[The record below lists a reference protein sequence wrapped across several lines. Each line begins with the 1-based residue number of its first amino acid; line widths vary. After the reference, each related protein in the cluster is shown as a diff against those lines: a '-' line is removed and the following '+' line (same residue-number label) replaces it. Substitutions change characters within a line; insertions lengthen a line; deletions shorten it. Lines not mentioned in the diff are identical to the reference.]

1 MKKALWAAAAL
12 AVSLALVV
20 GGARL
25 WLSRG
30 VASLG
35 GREPVAGLVDS
46 VTVLWDSLAV
56 PHIVARSEPDLF
68 AAIGYLHARDRM
80 WEMDLLRH
88 AAEGRLSELFG
99 ARTVAT
105 DRALRVLELRRI
117 AQSVATHL
125 TIEARRALAAYAR
138 GVNAWLAHG
147 PRAPEFRLLG
157 HTPEPWQ
164 PEQSIEIGR
173 LEAWDLRTAGPEL
186 ALGRAA
192 RRLGAAQG
200 DALAPPDPDQ
210 DSAPTIVPRG
220 LWRGPPWPSRTSRGT
235 GLAREPGVGRGA
247 GLASRSR
254 APASNSWV
262 LGPSRTASH
271 KPILANDPHLTLRAP
286 SIWYLVGAHAPG
298 YEIVGGTI
306 PGIPLVILGHTRRLA
321 WGFTNAMVDD
331 VDYFAEALSRDSS
344 AYRTATGWEPLEV
357 VAETVVVRG
366 GPPLVYRRGRT
377 ADGPLIER
385 PAGDS
390 GPPLALRWVAQ
401 DVSDEFGALL
411 GMARATDFAGFTAA
425 VAGFRSPEQSVVY
438 ADTAGTIAYFL
449 AGHVPLRRGLS
460 GGAARGP
467 GRGAATRPGDEPQV
481 GWTAVGKWQRYLTAA
496 ELPHFANPPEAFIVT
511 ANNRVIGGE
520 YPFFLS
526 GDWELPY
533 RAQRIREMVW
543 RDTAATV
550 RSVAREQMDV
560 VDLFCRSLAPRM
572 AQAARRAGRGDL
584 ADRLAAWDGTM
595 AADRTEPTLVWSWY
609 RALER
614 RAFAAVSPRYRPA
627 APLHRWLAL
636 GRSPWGDLS
645 ELERAALEEVLPGAA
660 VTPWGRAH
668 YTIQGH
674 PLGAVPVLR
683 LLVGFDIG
691 PEPSAGGNYTVN
703 AATSDDS
710 VAPFESTW
718 GPSLRH
724 VVDLAGVDGG
734 GGFIL
739 PTGQSGH
746 PFSPH
751 YRDQTE
757 RWRRGELWLLPL
769 DLERIGVVARLV
781 LVPDGR

>member
-1 MKKALWAAAAL
+1 VKRALWSAAGLAVSVAL
-12 AVSLALVV
+12 AVAA
-20 GGARL
+20 ARL

-30 VASLG
+30 VPPLG
-35 GREPVAGLVDS
+35 GRERVAGLNDS
-46 VTVLWDSLAV
+46 VVVLWDSLAV
-56 PHIVARSEPDLF
+56 PHIVAGSGPDLF
-68 AAIGYLHARDRM
+68 TALGYLHARDRM

-99 ARTVAT
+99 TRTVAT

-117 AQSVATHL
+117 ARSVATGL
-125 TIEARRALAAYAR
+125 TAEGREILAAYAR

-157 HTPEPWQ
+157 HTPELWQ
-164 PEQSIEIGR
+164 PDQSIEIGR
-173 LEAWDLRTAGPEL
+173 LESWDLRTAGLEL
-186 ALGRAA
+186 PLERAA
-192 RRLGAAQG
+192 RRLGAAR
-200 DALAPPDPDQ
+200 AALLAPSDE

-220 LWRGPPWPSRTSRGT
+220 MWHGVPQTASSRRVPQASDATPRRA
-235 GLAREPGVGRGA
+235 LAG
-247 GLASRSR
+247 RSR

-262 LGPSRTASH
+262 LGPSRTASG
-271 KPILANDPHLTLRAP
+271 KPILANDPHLTLRVP

-298 YEIVGGTI
+298 YEVVGGTM

-344 AYRTATGWEPLEV
+344 TYRTATGWAPLEV
-357 VAETVVVRG
+357 VAETIAVRG
-366 GPPLVYRRGRT
+366 GAPLVYRRGRT

-385 PAGDS
+385 PPGDS
-390 GPPLALRWVAQ
+390 GPPLAMRWVAQ

-411 GMARATDFAGFTAA
+411 GMARAADLAGFSRA
-425 VAGFRSPEQSVVY
+425 VAGFRSPEQNVVY
-438 ADTAGTIAYFL
+438 ADTAGNIAYFL
-449 AGHVPLRRGLS
+449 AGHVPLRRVVGD
-460 GGAARGP
+460 GAAARRRRGSED
-467 GRGAATRPGDEPQV
+467 GLGAEPQA
-481 GWTAVGKWQRYLTAA
+481 GWAAAGKWQRYLTAA
-496 ELPHFANPPEAFIVT
+496 ELPHFANPPDRFIVT

-526 GDWELPY
+526 DDWELPY
-533 RAQRIREMVW
+533 RAQRLHDLLW

-550 RSVAREQMDV
+550 HSVAREQLDV
-560 VDLFCRSLAPRM
+560 VDLFCRDM
-572 AQAARRAGRGDL
+572 ARRVADAARAVGRRDL
-584 ADRLAAWDGTM
+584 ADRLGAWDGTM

-614 RAFAAVSPRYRPA
+614 RVYDAVSPDYRPA
-627 APLHRWLAL
+627 APLHRWLAQ
-636 GRSPWGDLS
+636 GRSPWGDMAP
-645 ELERAALEEVLPGAA
+645 LERAALEQVLPGAA
-660 VTPWGRAH
+660 TTPWGKAH
-668 YTIQGH
+668 YTIQRH
-674 PLGAVPVLR
+674 PLGAVAALR
-683 LLVGFDIG
+683 WLVGFDIG

-703 AATSDDS
+703 VATSEDS

-724 VVDLAGVDGG
+724 VVDLGAVDGA

-751 YRDQTE
+751 YRDQAG

-769 DLERIGVVARLV
+769 ELRRIRVAARLV
-781 LVPDGR
+781 LVPEGR